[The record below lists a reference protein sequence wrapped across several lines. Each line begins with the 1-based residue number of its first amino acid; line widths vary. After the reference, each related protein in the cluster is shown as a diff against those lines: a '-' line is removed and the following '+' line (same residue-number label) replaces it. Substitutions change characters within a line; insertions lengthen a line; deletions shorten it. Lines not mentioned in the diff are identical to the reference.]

1 MHAQTFTVLY
11 EFAGGNDGMEPQAGL
26 VRDAAGD
33 LYGTTYSGGAYGW
46 GTVFKLDLGGN
57 ETVVHAFAGTPDGAQ
72 PMAGLMIDKHGNLYG
87 TTYNG
92 GTAGGGTVFKVDA
105 SGRESIIHSFI
116 GFADGAYPS
125 GGLLMD
131 DDGVIYG
138 TTQEGGASDSC
149 WGGCGTIFE
158 LDKTGNSTVMLSF
171 EPPAANPRAALL
183 LGTNGTLYGTTA
195 GDGEC
200 CLGTVFR
207 LSKDTV
213 PTTLH
218 TFAGGTDGANAVTSL
233 VRDAKG
239 SLYGTT
245 AAGGD
250 PNCAFSQQ
258 GCGVVFELTP
268 EGKETVLHRFT
279 GQPDGAGPAAGL
291 LHDNFWHL
299 YGTTLRGGTSNFG
312 TVFMLDKHRK
322 TTILHS
328 FVSTDGAEP
337 ESVLIRDASGNL
349 YGTTFYGGNFA
360 CDPQNGCGVVF
371 TITP

>member
-1 MHAQTFTVLY
+1 
-11 EFAGGNDGMEPQAGL
+11 MEPQAGL

-218 TFAGGTDGANAVTSL
+218 TFAGGTDGANAVTSSGA
-233 VRDAKG
+233 RR
-239 SLYGTT
+239 
-245 AAGGD
+245 
-250 PNCAFSQQ
+250 
-258 GCGVVFELTP
+258 E
-268 EGKETVLHRFT
+268 
-279 GQPDGAGPAAGL
+279 GQPL
-291 LHDNFWHL
+291 RDNRSGRRPQLRFL
-299 YGTTLRGGTSNFG
+299 PTGLRGGVRAYPRRQG
-312 TVFMLDKHRK
+312 DRAAQIHRA
-322 TTILHS
+322 TRWGWTRRGLAPRQLLASIRNYTPGRDIE
-328 FVSTDGAEP
+328 FRDGLYA
-337 ESVLIRDASGNL
+337 RQAS
-349 YGTTFYGGNFA
+349 
-360 CDPQNGCGVVF
+360 
-371 TITP
+371 